1 MWISRKD
8 HVGGTPKFFRVG
20 LYHENLMNY
29 YKTNFALMQH
39 HKYSLTE
46 LENMIPWERE
56 IYVGML
62 VQYLEEEKKKIEQQ
76 KASAKR
82 KS

>member
-1 MWISRKD
+1 M
-8 HVGGTPKFFRVG
+8 
-20 LYHENLMNY
+20 
-29 YKTNFALMQH
+29 MQH

-56 IYVGML
+56 VYVQL
-62 VQYLEEEKKKIEQQ
+62 LIKWLEEEEKRQ
-76 KASAKR
+76 KAEMAKI